1 MATGGDTADHLHCS
15 VCLEHYKG
23 RNPRLLSCHHSFC
36 EGCLKKLVKYG
47 QISCPKCREMTAV
60 KDGDVKNLTMNF
72 HILPQLEESQNFK
85 KKCQLCN
92 ISVAILKCEE
102 CNQFLCQECSE
113 SHSKVKKFKH
123 HIVLKLC
130 VKHAESVSQLCIQC
144 VKPVCFKCLILE
156 HQEHEDMVLDYKE
169 GMKQLRD
176 RFKEVYS
183 RFEENLN
190 DINTIIKEDE
200 LKIREAEQM
209 VRKYK
214 SKREELKKQT
224 LECELLI
231 DTIQS
236 KYSDKEKIQKEQK
249 EKRAIAE
256 NSQKLVDELVASD
269 NGDEHI
275 LSHFKELIEFANRSP
290 KKCLSD
296 VRRVPSLLET
306 ISHINQSK
314 KLVINPE
321 RVATIKSNN
330 NLKIEDVTSGTTAW
344 DNSIIIAD
352 RDQYQVT
359 QINKYG
365 EIEEIYPIEEQDG
378 ELLDICVH
386 GSSLYIGQEYGIS
399 TVVNI
404 HEPNSFIRKYRLQ
417 QGLLG
422 GICVVSHT
430 KVLCTDFE
438 DNKVFQYDPY
448 EKSTTLV
455 AMGLIEPTYINTMI
469 TDEGMQYI
477 VTLHGE
483 HCLKVYSS
491 KWRYEYTIGKG
502 GGSSD
507 GYLLYPGGSVCTD
520 EGILVADT
528 GNNRV
533 CLFNRR
539 GEFIRH
545 YLTEDDGIDSPNGIV
560 YMPPYLWVVC
570 SKVVLCYKVHS

>member
-1 MATGGDTADHLHCS
+1 
-15 VCLEHYKG
+15 
-23 RNPRLLSCHHSFC
+23 
-36 EGCLKKLVKYG
+36 
-47 QISCPKCREMTAV
+47 
-60 KDGDVKNLTMNF
+60 
-72 HILPQLEESQNFK
+72 
-85 KKCQLCN
+85 
-92 ISVAILKCEE
+92 
-102 CNQFLCQECSE
+102 
-113 SHSKVKKFKH
+113 
-123 HIVLKLC
+123 
-130 VKHAESVSQLCIQC
+130 
-144 VKPVCFKCLILE
+144 
-156 HQEHEDMVLDYKE
+156 MVLAYYE
-169 GMKQLRD
+169 GMKQLRN

-190 DINTIIKEDE
+190 DINKIIKEDE

-365 EIEEIYPIEEQDG
+365 EIEEIYPIEKQDG

-438 DNKVFQYDPY
+438 DQ
-448 EKSTTLV
+448 KSFPV
-455 AMGLIEPTYINTMI
+455 
-469 TDEGMQYI
+469 
-477 VTLHGE
+477 
-483 HCLKVYSS
+483 
-491 KWRYEYTIGKG
+491 
-502 GGSSD
+502 
-507 GYLLYPGGSVCTD
+507 
-520 EGILVADT
+520 
-528 GNNRV
+528 
-533 CLFNRR
+533 
-539 GEFIRH
+539 
-545 YLTEDDGIDSPNGIV
+545 
-560 YMPPYLWVVC
+560 
-570 SKVVLCYKVHS
+570 